1 MSPEPTITVHDGNGN
16 RPTQL
21 TKTQFEALQRGGML
35 YEFHPDAPER
45 WPYPSMTPSSPPT
58 LPDSGAR
65 TEYKTG
71 AVRDAST
78 GKGHF
83 HSIPPTAMRHLA
95 KRFED
100 GSRKYTKDN
109 WLKGIALSHYEDSL
123 TRHILAWKEGDES
136 EDHAG
141 AILWNAAAMI
151 WTDEAIKAGKL
162 PKELDDLPYRHRS

>member
-1 MSPEPTITVHDGNGN
+1 MTPNPDSMHGAADGFGGQDTPHSPAA
-16 RPTQL
+16 QSL
-21 TKTQFEALQRGGML
+21 
-35 YEFHPDAPER
+35 
-45 WPYPSMTPSSPPT
+45 MTPSSTPPS

-83 HSIPPTAMRHLA
+83 HSIPPVAMRKLA

-100 GSRKYTKDN
+100 GAAKYAQDN
-109 WLKGIALSHYEDSL
+109 YMRGIPLRHYMDSL
-123 TRHILAWKEGDES
+123 MRHLLAWHEGDTS

-141 AILWNAAAMI
+141 AILWNAATMI
-151 WTDEAIKAGKL
+151 WTDEEVKAGTL
-162 PKELDDLPYRHRS
+162 PKELDNLPYRKRL